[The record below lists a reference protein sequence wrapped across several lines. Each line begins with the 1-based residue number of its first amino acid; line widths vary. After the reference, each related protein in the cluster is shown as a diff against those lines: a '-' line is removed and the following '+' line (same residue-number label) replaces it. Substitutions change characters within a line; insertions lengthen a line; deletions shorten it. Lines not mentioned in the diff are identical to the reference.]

1 MHCKLGLVS
10 RNYNCYH
17 HPICKWHKISK
28 YNNINFVIHF
38 FNLTVKTTLKS
49 VTFKRVTYLFY
60 LVRHQ
65 WQKVQTTYMPVYKIS
80 WLLSVAHSVEVI
92 NNLWEI
98 TVTNYFSQYVV
109 TFH

>member
-1 MHCKLGLVS
+1 M
-10 RNYNCYH
+10 
-17 HPICKWHKISK
+17 
-28 YNNINFVIHF
+28 
-38 FNLTVKTTLKS
+38 
-49 VTFKRVTYLFY
+49 TFKRVTYLFY

-65 WQKVQTTYMPVYKIS
+65 WQKVQATYMPVYKIS